1 MYKVDWRFYVIFN
14 IQICSM
20 NRRKFLRNGSLA
32 AAAAVTVAGTAA
44 TVLTGCG
51 GGKDQSKTNTADS
64 AELAAAAASGRDEFE
79 FSEFTIAEF
88 QAALKAGTISSVK
101 LTELYLRR
109 ISEIDQG
116 RHDLLSV
123 IEVNPEAMQL
133 AEQMDKERKEGKLRG
148 PLHGI
153 PIMIKDNI
161 DTADKMHT
169 TAGSLALED
178 HIAAKDAFVVTQLR
192 KAGALIL
199 AKTNLSEWA
208 NFRSTRSSSG
218 WSSRGGQTRNPY
230 IINRSPCGSSAGS
243 GAAVSANLCAVAVG
257 TETDGSVIAPASFCG
272 IVGIKPTVGLVSRA
286 GIIPISATQDTAG
299 PMTRTVADAAILLN
313 AMVGID
319 PADSITL
326 KSKDKIAK
334 DYTSF
339 LKKDALKGKRIGVE
353 QSFLRGRQE
362 EVVALYQQA
371 IDQLKKMGA
380 TIVPVELVKET
391 SPLGDAEFQ
400 VLLYEFKDG
409 LNKYLSTVKKGVKSM
424 SELIAYNNK
433 HADKVLKYFKQELLE
448 MSNAKGNLS
457 SAEYTASLA
466 KSTSARSI
474 IDGMMQANQ
483 LDAIVGTSYGPAHCI
498 DWVNGDQDP
507 GFYFCP
513 PAAMAG
519 YPHITVPMGDIHG
532 LPVGLSFVASAYQEG
547 TIIGLGYAYEQ
558 ATNHRKIPLFK
569 RSI

>member
-1 MYKVDWRFYVIFN
+1 
-14 IQICSM
+14 M

-44 TVLTGCG
+44 SVMTGCSSG
-51 GGKDQSKTNTADS
+51 SNPSEEKKKDS
-64 AELAAAAASGRDEFE
+64 AEIAAAELGRDDFE
-79 FSEFTIAEF
+79 LSEM
-88 QAALKAGTISSVK
+88 TISEMQQGLQSGKYTSVK
-101 LTELYLRR
+101 LTELYLTR

-116 RHDLLSV
+116 RHDLKSV
-123 IEVNPEAMQL
+123 IEVNPEALML
-133 AEQMDKERKEGKLRG
+133 AEQMDRERKQGKLRG

-153 PIMIKDNI
+153 PILIKDNI

-169 TAGSLALED
+169 TAGSIALAD
-178 HIAAKDAFVVTQLR
+178 HIAGKDAFVVTQLR
-192 KAGALIL
+192 KAGALIMG
-199 AKTNLSEWA
+199 KTNLSEWA

-230 IINRSPCGSSAGS
+230 IINRSPCGSSSGS
-243 GAAVSANLCAVAVG
+243 AVAVSANLCAAAVG

-272 IVGIKPTVGLVSRA
+272 VVGIKPTVGLVSRS

-313 AMVGID
+313 AMVGVD
-319 PADSITL
+319 PADAVTANA
-326 KSKDKIAK
+326 KDKIDK

-339 LKKDALKGKRIGVE
+339 LDKNALKGKRIGVE

-362 EVVALYQQA
+362 EVVALYQKT
-371 IDQLKKMGA
+371 IDRLKELGA

-391 SPLGDAEFQ
+391 DPLGEAEFQ

-409 LNKYLSTVKKGVKSM
+409 LNKYLSGVKKGVKSM
-424 SELIAYNNK
+424 SELIEFNK
-433 HADKVLKYFKQELLE
+433 KNADKAMPYFKQELVE
-448 MSNAKGNLS
+448 MSNAKGDLKS
-457 SAEYTASLA
+457 SEYLQAVA
-466 KSTSARSI
+466 KSTSARAI
-474 IDGMMQANQ
+474 IDKTLQANQ

-498 DWVNGDQDP
+498 DWVNGDDNP

-532 LPVGLSFVASAYQEG
+532 LPVGLSFIASKYEEG
-547 TIIGLGYAYEQ
+547 KIIGLAYAFEQ
-558 ATNHRKIPLFK
+558 ATKHRKVPRFK

>member
-1 MYKVDWRFYVIFN
+1 
-14 IQICSM
+14 M
-20 NRRKFLRNGSLA
+20 NRRKFLRSGSLA
-32 AAAAVTVAGTAA
+32 AAAAVTVAGSASLGVA
-44 TVLTGCG
+44 GCSSG
-51 GGKDQSKTNTADS
+51 SNPSEEKKRDS
-64 AELAAAAASGRDEFE
+64 AEMAAAEIGRDEFE
-79 FSEFTIAEF
+79 LSEITIAEL
-88 QAALKAGTISSVK
+88 QQGLQSGKYSSVK
-101 LTELYLRR
+101 LAELYLTR

-116 RHDLLSV
+116 RHDLKSV
-123 IEVNPEAMQL
+123 IEVNPEALLL
-133 AEQMDKERKEGKLRG
+133 AEQMDKERKQGKLRG

-153 PIMIKDNI
+153 PILIKDNI

-169 TAGSLALED
+169 TAGSIALAD
-178 HIAAKDAFVVTQLR
+178 HIANKDAFVVTQLR
-192 KAGALIL
+192 KAGALIIG
-199 AKTNLSEWA
+199 KTNLSEWA

-230 IINRSPCGSSAGS
+230 VINRSPCGSSSGS
-243 GAAVSANLCAVAVG
+243 AVAVSANLCAVAVG

-272 IVGIKPTVGLVSRA
+272 IVGIKPTVGLVSRS

-313 AMVGID
+313 AMVGVD
-319 PADSITL
+319 PADPVTL
-326 KSKDKIAK
+326 NAKDKIAK

-339 LKKDALKGKRIGVE
+339 LDKNALKGKRIGVE

-362 EVVALYQQA
+362 EVVALYQKT
-371 IDQLKKMGA
+371 IDQLKALGA

-391 SPLGDAEFQ
+391 GPLGEAEFQ

-409 LNKYLSTVKKGVKSM
+409 LNKYLSGVKKGVKSM
-424 SELIAYNNK
+424 SELIDFNK
-433 HADKVLKYFKQELLE
+433 KNAEVAMRYFKQELVE
-448 MSNAKGNLS
+448 MSNAKGDLKS
-457 SAEYTASLA
+457 SEYLQAVA
-466 KSTSARSI
+466 KSTSARAI
-474 IDGMMQANQ
+474 IDRTLKTNQ

-498 DWVNGDQDP
+498 DWVNGDDDP

-532 LPVGLSFVASAYQEG
+532 LPVGLSFIASAFEEG
-547 TIIGLGYAYEQ
+547 KIIGLAYAYEQ
-558 ATNHRKIPLFK
+558 ASKQRKVPRFK

>member
-1 MYKVDWRFYVIFN
+1 M
-14 IQICSM
+14 
-20 NRRKFLRNGSLA
+20 RNGSLA

-51 GGKDQSKTNTADS
+51 GGSDPSKENKKDS
-64 AELAAAAASGRDEFE
+64 AEIAADAASGRDEFE
-79 FSEFTIAEF
+79 FSEFTIAEL
-88 QAALKAGTISSVK
+88 QAGLKAGTISSVK

-133 AEQMDKERKEGKLRG
+133 AEQMDKERKAGKLRG

-169 TAGSLALED
+169 TAGSLALEN
-178 HIAAKDAFVVTQLR
+178 HIAAKDAFVVSQLR
-192 KAGALIL
+192 KSGAIIL

-243 GAAVSANLCAVAVG
+243 AVAVSANLCAVAVG
-257 TETDGSVIAPASFCG
+257 TETDGSIVAPASFCG
-272 IVGIKPTVGLVSRA
+272 IVGLKPTVGLVSRS

-299 PMTRTVADAAILLN
+299 PMTRTVADAAVLLN
-313 AMVGID
+313 AMVGVDAAD
-319 PADSITL
+319 PITL
-326 KSKDKIAK
+326 NSKDKIAK
-334 DYTSF
+334 DYTAF
-339 LKKDALKGKRIGVE
+339 LNKDALKGKRIGVE

-362 EVVALYQQA
+362 EVVALYQKE
-371 IDQLKKMGA
+371 IEQLKKMGA
-380 TIVPVELVKET
+380 TIVPIELVKET
-391 SPLGDAEFQ
+391 SPLGESEFQ
-400 VLLYEFKDG
+400 VLLYEYKDG
-409 LNKYLSTVKKGVKSM
+409 LNKYLSTVKNGVKSM
-424 SELIAYNNK
+424 GELIAYNKKNAEK
-433 HADKVLKYFKQELLE
+433 TMPYFKQELLE
-448 MSNAKGNLS
+448 MSHAKGNLS
-457 SAEYTASLA
+457 SEEYKTALA
-466 KSTSARSI
+466 KSTSARGI
-474 IDGMMQANQ
+474 IDRTMQANQ

-547 TIIGLGYAYEQ
+547 TIIGMAYAYEQ
-558 ATNHRKIPLFK
+558 ATKHRKIPYFK

>member
-1 MYKVDWRFYVIFN
+1 M
-14 IQICSM
+14 
-20 NRRKFLRNGSLA
+20 
-32 AAAAVTVAGTAA
+32 
-44 TVLTGCG
+44 
-51 GGKDQSKTNTADS
+51 
-64 AELAAAAASGRDEFE
+64 
-79 FSEFTIAEF
+79 
-88 QAALKAGTISSVK
+88 
-101 LTELYLRR
+101 TELYLRR

-133 AEQMDKERKEGKLRG
+133 AEQMDKERKAGKLRG

-169 TAGSLALED
+169 TAGSLALEN
-178 HIAAKDAFVVTQLR
+178 HIAAKDAFVVSQLR
-192 KAGALIL
+192 KSGAIIL

-243 GAAVSANLCAVAVG
+243 AVAVSANLCAVAVG
-257 TETDGSVIAPASFCG
+257 TETDGSVVAPASFCG
-272 IVGIKPTVGLVSRA
+272 IVGLKPTVGLVSRS

-299 PMTRTVADAAILLN
+299 PMTRTVADAAVLLN
-313 AMVGID
+313 AMVGVDAAD
-319 PADSITL
+319 PITL
-326 KSKDKIAK
+326 NSKDKIAK
-334 DYTSF
+334 DYTAF
-339 LKKDALKGKRIGVE
+339 LNKDALKGKRIGVE

-362 EVVALYQQA
+362 EVVALYQKE
-371 IDQLKKMGA
+371 IEQLKKMGA
-380 TIVPVELVKET
+380 TIVPIELVKET
-391 SPLGDAEFQ
+391 SPLGESEFQ
-400 VLLYEFKDG
+400 VLLYEYKDG
-409 LNKYLSTVKKGVKSM
+409 LNKYLSTVKNGVKSM
-424 SELIAYNNK
+424 GELIAYNKK
-433 HADKVLKYFKQELLE
+433 HAEKTMPYFKQELLE
-448 MSNAKGNLS
+448 MSHAKGNLS
-457 SAEYTASLA
+457 SEEYKTALA
-466 KSTSARSI
+466 KSTSARGI
-474 IDGMMQANQ
+474 IDRTMQANQ

-547 TIIGLGYAYEQ
+547 TIIGMAYAYEQ
-558 ATNHRKIPLFK
+558 ATKHRKIPYFK

>member
-1 MYKVDWRFYVIFN
+1 
-14 IQICSM
+14 M

-32 AAAAVTVAGTAA
+32 AAAAVTVAGTATTA
-44 TVLTGCG
+44 LIGCG
-51 GGKDQSKTNTADS
+51 GGKDQSKTNSADS
-64 AELAAAAASGRDEFE
+64 AEIAAAAASGRDDFE
-79 FSEFTIAEF
+79 LSEFTIVELQDGLKSGKF
-88 QAALKAGTISSVK
+88 TSVALIT
-101 LTELYLRR
+101 LYLERVR
-109 ISEIDQG
+109 DIDQG
-116 RHDLLSV
+116 YHDLKSV
-123 IEVNPEAMQL
+123 IEVNPDSLDL
-133 AEQMDKERKEGKLRG
+133 AKQMDKERKEGKLRG

-169 TAGSLALED
+169 TAGSLALEN

-192 KAGALIL
+192 KAGAIII

-230 IINRSPCGSSAGS
+230 VINRSPCGSSAGS

-272 IVGIKPTVGLVSRA
+272 IVGLKPTVGLVSRS

-313 AMVGID
+313 AMVGVD
-319 PADSITL
+319 PADAVTL
-326 KSKDKIAK
+326 NAKDKIAK
-334 DYTSF
+334 DYTAF
-339 LKKDALKGKRIGVE
+339 LNKDALKGKRIGVE

-362 EVVALYQQA
+362 EVVALYQKE
-371 IDQLKKMGA
+371 IDQLKKLGA

-391 SPLGDAEFQ
+391 GPLGESEFQ

-409 LNKYLSTVKKGVKSM
+409 LNKYLATVKNGVKSM
-424 SELIAYNNK
+424 TELIEYNKK
-433 HADKVLKYFKQELLE
+433 HADKVLRYFKQELVE
-448 MSNAKGNLS
+448 MSNAKGNLNS
-457 SAEYTASLA
+457 DEYKTALA

-474 IDGMMQANQ
+474 IDRVLKENQ

-532 LPVGLSFVASAYQEG
+532 LPVGLSFIASGYQEG
-547 TIIGLGYAYEQ
+547 TIIGLAYAYEQ
-558 ATNHRKIPLFK
+558 ATKHRILPRFK

>member
-1 MYKVDWRFYVIFN
+1 
-14 IQICSM
+14 M

-44 TVLTGCG
+44 SVMTGCSSG
-51 GGKDQSKTNTADS
+51 SNPSQEKKKDS
-64 AELAAAAASGRDEFE
+64 AEIAAAELGRDDFE
-79 FSEFTIAEF
+79 LSEM
-88 QAALKAGTISSVK
+88 TISEMQQGLQLGKYTSVK
-101 LTELYLRR
+101 LTELYLTR

-116 RHDLLSV
+116 RHDLKSV
-123 IEVNPEAMQL
+123 IEVNPEALML
-133 AEQMDKERKEGKLRG
+133 AEQMDKERKQGKLRG

-153 PIMIKDNI
+153 PILIKDNI

-169 TAGSLALED
+169 TAGSIALAD
-178 HIAAKDAFVVTQLR
+178 HIAGKDAFVVTQLR
-192 KAGALIL
+192 KAGALIMG
-199 AKTNLSEWA
+199 KTNLSEWA

-230 IINRSPCGSSAGS
+230 IINRSPCGSSSGS
-243 GAAVSANLCAVAVG
+243 AVAVSANLCAAAVG

-272 IVGIKPTVGLVSRA
+272 VVGIKPTVGLVSRS

-313 AMVGID
+313 AMVGVD
-319 PADSITL
+319 PADAVTANA
-326 KSKDKIAK
+326 KDKIAK

-339 LKKDALKGKRIGVE
+339 LDKNALKGKRIGVE

-362 EVVALYQQA
+362 EVVALYQKT
-371 IDQLKKMGA
+371 IDRLKELGA

-391 SPLGDAEFQ
+391 DPLGEAEFQ

-409 LNKYLSTVKKGVKSM
+409 LNKYLSGVKKGVKSM
-424 SELIAYNNK
+424 SELIEFNK
-433 HADKVLKYFKQELLE
+433 KNADKAMPYFKQELVE
-448 MSNAKGNLS
+448 MSNAKGDLKS
-457 SAEYTASLA
+457 SEYLQAVA
-466 KSTSARSI
+466 KSTSARAI
-474 IDGMMQANQ
+474 IDKTLQANQ

-498 DWVNGDQDP
+498 DWVNGDDNP

-532 LPVGLSFVASAYQEG
+532 LPVGLSFIASKYEEG
-547 TIIGLGYAYEQ
+547 KIIGLAYAFEQ
-558 ATNHRKIPLFK
+558 ATKHRKVPRFK

>member
-1 MYKVDWRFYVIFN
+1 M
-14 IQICSM
+14 
-20 NRRKFLRNGSLA
+20 RNGSLA

-51 GGKDQSKTNTADS
+51 GGSDPSKENNKDS
-64 AELAAAAASGRDEFE
+64 AEIAADAASGRDEFE
-79 FSEFTIAEF
+79 FSEFTIAEL
-88 QAALKAGTISSVK
+88 QAGLKAGTISSVK

-133 AEQMDKERKEGKLRG
+133 AEQMDKERKAGKLRG

-169 TAGSLALED
+169 TAGSLALEN
-178 HIAAKDAFVVTQLR
+178 HIAAKDAFVVSQLR
-192 KAGALIL
+192 KSGAIIL

-243 GAAVSANLCAVAVG
+243 AVAVSANLCAVAVG
-257 TETDGSVIAPASFCG
+257 TETDGSVVAPASFCG
-272 IVGIKPTVGLVSRA
+272 IVGLKPTVGLVSRS

-299 PMTRTVADAAILLN
+299 PMTRTVADAAVLLN
-313 AMVGID
+313 AMVGVDAAD
-319 PADSITL
+319 PITL
-326 KSKDKIAK
+326 NSKDKIAK
-334 DYTSF
+334 DYTAF
-339 LKKDALKGKRIGVE
+339 LNKDALKGKRIGVE

-362 EVVALYQQA
+362 EVVALYQKE
-371 IDQLKKMGA
+371 IEQLKKMGA
-380 TIVPVELVKET
+380 TIVPIELVKET
-391 SPLGDAEFQ
+391 GPLGDSEFQ

-409 LNKYLSTVKKGVKSM
+409 LNKYLSTVKNGVKSM
-424 SELIAYNNK
+424 SELIAYNKK
-433 HADKVLKYFKQELLE
+433 HAEKTMPYFKQELLE
-448 MSNAKGNLS
+448 MSHAKGNLS
-457 SAEYTASLA
+457 SEEYKTALA
-466 KSTSARSI
+466 KSTSARGI
-474 IDGMMQANQ
+474 IDRTMQANQ

-498 DWVNGDQDP
+498 DWVNGDQNP
-507 GFYFCP
+507 GFYFCS

-532 LPVGLSFVASAYQEG
+532 LPVGLSFAASAYQEG
-547 TIIGLGYAYEQ
+547 TIIGMAYAYEQ
-558 ATNHRKIPLFK
+558 ATKHRMIPNFK

>member
-1 MYKVDWRFYVIFN
+1 
-14 IQICSM
+14 M

-44 TVLTGCG
+44 SVMTGCSSG
-51 GGKDQSKTNTADS
+51 SNPSQEKKKDS
-64 AELAAAAASGRDEFE
+64 AEIAAAELGRDDFE
-79 FSEFTIAEF
+79 LSEMTIAEM
-88 QAALKAGTISSVK
+88 QQGLQSGKYTSVK
-101 LTELYLRR
+101 LTELYLTR

-116 RHDLLSV
+116 RHDLKSV
-123 IEVNPEAMQL
+123 IEVNPEALML
-133 AEQMDKERKEGKLRG
+133 AEQMDKERKQGKLRG

-153 PIMIKDNI
+153 PILIKDNI

-169 TAGSLALED
+169 TAGSIALAD
-178 HIAAKDAFVVTQLR
+178 HIATKDAFVVAQLR
-192 KAGALIL
+192 KAGALIMG
-199 AKTNLSEWA
+199 KTNLSEWA

-230 IINRSPCGSSAGS
+230 IINRSPCGSSSGS
-243 GAAVSANLCAVAVG
+243 AVAVSANLCAAAVG

-272 IVGIKPTVGLVSRA
+272 IVGIKPTVGLVSRS

-313 AMVGID
+313 AMVGVD
-319 PADSITL
+319 PADAVTAN
-326 KSKDKIAK
+326 SKDKIAK
-334 DYTSF
+334 DYVSF
-339 LKKDALKGKRIGVE
+339 LDKNALKGKRIGVE

-362 EVVALYQQA
+362 EVVALYQKT
-371 IDQLKKMGA
+371 IDRLKELGA

-391 SPLGDAEFQ
+391 DPLGEAEFQ

-409 LNKYLSTVKKGVKSM
+409 LNKYLSGVKKGVKSM
-424 SELIAYNNK
+424 SELIEFNK
-433 HADKVLKYFKQELLE
+433 KNADKAMPYFKQELVE
-448 MSNAKGNLS
+448 MSNAKGDLKS
-457 SAEYTASLA
+457 SEYLQAVA
-466 KSTSARSI
+466 KSTSARAI
-474 IDGMMQANQ
+474 IDKTLQANQ

-498 DWVNGDQDP
+498 DWVNGDDNP

-532 LPVGLSFVASAYQEG
+532 LPVGLSFIASKYEEG
-547 TIIGLGYAYEQ
+547 KIIGLAYAFEQ
-558 ATNHRKIPLFK
+558 ATKHRKVPLFK

>member
-1 MYKVDWRFYVIFN
+1 
-14 IQICSM
+14 M

-44 TVLTGCG
+44 SVMTGCSSG
-51 GGKDQSKTNTADS
+51 SNPSQEKKKDS
-64 AELAAAAASGRDEFE
+64 AEIAAAELGRDDFE
-79 FSEFTIAEF
+79 LSEM
-88 QAALKAGTISSVK
+88 TISEMQQGLQSGKYTSVK
-101 LTELYLRR
+101 LTELYLTR

-116 RHDLLSV
+116 RHDLKSV
-123 IEVNPEAMQL
+123 IEVNPEALML
-133 AEQMDKERKEGKLRG
+133 AEQMDRERKQGKLRG

-153 PIMIKDNI
+153 PILIKDNI

-169 TAGSLALED
+169 TAGSIALAD
-178 HIAAKDAFVVTQLR
+178 HIAGKDAFVVAQLR
-192 KAGALIL
+192 KAGALIMG
-199 AKTNLSEWA
+199 KTNLSEWA

-230 IINRSPCGSSAGS
+230 IINRSPCGSSSGS
-243 GAAVSANLCAVAVG
+243 AVAVSANLCAAAVG

-272 IVGIKPTVGLVSRA
+272 VVGIKPTVGLVSRS

-313 AMVGID
+313 AMVGVD
-319 PADSITL
+319 PADAVTANA
-326 KSKDKIAK
+326 KDKIAK

-339 LKKDALKGKRIGVE
+339 LDKNALKGKRIGVE

-362 EVVALYQQA
+362 EVVALYQKT
-371 IDQLKKMGA
+371 IDRLKELGA

-391 SPLGDAEFQ
+391 DPLGEAEFQ

-409 LNKYLSTVKKGVKSM
+409 LNKYLSGVKKGVKSM
-424 SELIAYNNK
+424 SGLIEFNK
-433 HADKVLKYFKQELLE
+433 KNADKAMPYFKQELVE
-448 MSNAKGNLS
+448 MSNAKGDLKS
-457 SAEYTASLA
+457 SEYLQAVA
-466 KSTSARSI
+466 KSTSARAI
-474 IDGMMQANQ
+474 IDKTLQANQ

-498 DWVNGDQDP
+498 DWVNGDDNP

-532 LPVGLSFVASAYQEG
+532 LPVGLSFIASKYEEG
-547 TIIGLGYAYEQ
+547 KIIGLAYAFEQ
-558 ATNHRKIPLFK
+558 ATKHRKVPRFK

>member
-1 MYKVDWRFYVIFN
+1 
-14 IQICSM
+14 M
-20 NRRKFLRNGSLA
+20 NRRKFLRSGSLA

-44 TVLTGCG
+44 SGLAGCSSG
-51 GGKDQSKTNTADS
+51 SDKSEEKKRDS
-64 AELAAAAASGRDEFE
+64 AEIAAAELGRDEFE
-79 FSEFTIAEF
+79 LSEITIAEL
-88 QAALKAGTISSVK
+88 QQGLQSGKYSSVK
-101 LTELYLRR
+101 LAELYLTR

-116 RHDLLSV
+116 RHDLKSV
-123 IEVNPEAMQL
+123 IEVNPEALLL
-133 AEQMDKERKEGKLRG
+133 AEQMDKERKQGKLRG

-169 TAGSLALED
+169 TAGSIALAD
-178 HIAAKDAFVVTQLR
+178 HIATKDAFVVAQLR
-192 KAGALIL
+192 KAGALIIG
-199 AKTNLSEWA
+199 KTNLSEWA

-230 IINRSPCGSSAGS
+230 VINRSPCGSSSGS
-243 GAAVSANLCAVAVG
+243 AVAVSANLCAVAVG

-272 IVGIKPTVGLVSRA
+272 IVGIKPTVGLVSRS

-313 AMVGID
+313 AMVGVD
-319 PADSITL
+319 PADSVTL
-326 KSKDKIAK
+326 NAKDKIAK

-339 LKKDALKGKRIGVE
+339 LDKNALKGKRIGVE
-353 QSFLRGRQE
+353 QSFLKGRQE
-362 EVVALYQQA
+362 EVVALYQKT
-371 IDQLKKMGA
+371 IDQLKQLGA

-391 SPLGDAEFQ
+391 GPLGEAEFQ

-409 LNKYLSTVKKGVKSM
+409 LNKYLSGVKKGVKSM
-424 SELIAYNNK
+424 NELIEFNK
-433 HADKVLKYFKQELLE
+433 KNAEVAMRYFKQELVE
-448 MSNAKGNLS
+448 MSNAKGDLKS
-457 SAEYTASLA
+457 SEYLQAVA
-466 KSTSARSI
+466 KSTSARVI
-474 IDGMMQANQ
+474 IDRILKTNQ

-498 DWVNGDQDP
+498 DWVNGDDDP

-532 LPVGLSFVASAYQEG
+532 LPVGLSFIASAYEEG
-547 TIIGLGYAYEQ
+547 KIIGLAYAYEQ
-558 ATNHRKIPLFK
+558 ASKQRKVPHFK

>member
-1 MYKVDWRFYVIFN
+1 
-14 IQICSM
+14 M
-20 NRRKFLRNGSLA
+20 NRRKFLRSGSLA
-32 AAAAVTVAGTAA
+32 AAATVAIAGSASLGVA
-44 TVLTGCG
+44 GCSSG
-51 GGKDQSKTNTADS
+51 SNPSEEKKRDS
-64 AELAAAAASGRDEFE
+64 AEMAAAEIGRDEFE
-79 FSEFTIAEF
+79 LSEITIAEL
-88 QAALKAGTISSVK
+88 QQGLQSGKYSSVK
-101 LTELYLRR
+101 LAELYLTR

-116 RHDLLSV
+116 RHDLKSV
-123 IEVNPEAMQL
+123 IEVNPEALLL
-133 AEQMDKERKEGKLRG
+133 AEQMDKERKQGKLRG

-153 PIMIKDNI
+153 PILIKDNI

-169 TAGSLALED
+169 TAGSIALAD
-178 HIAAKDAFVVTQLR
+178 HIANKDAFVVTQLR
-192 KAGALIL
+192 KAGALIIG
-199 AKTNLSEWA
+199 KTNLSEWA

-230 IINRSPCGSSAGS
+230 VINRSPCGSSSGS
-243 GAAVSANLCAVAVG
+243 AVAVSANLCAVAVG

-272 IVGIKPTVGLVSRA
+272 IVGIKPTVGLVSRS

-313 AMVGID
+313 AMVGAD
-319 PADSITL
+319 PADPVTL
-326 KSKDKIAK
+326 NAKDKIAK

-339 LKKDALKGKRIGVE
+339 LDKNALEGKRIGVE

-362 EVVALYQQA
+362 EVVALYQKT
-371 IDQLKKMGA
+371 IDQLKVLGA

-391 SPLGDAEFQ
+391 GPLGEAEFQ

-409 LNKYLSTVKKGVKSM
+409 LNKYLSGVKKGVKSM
-424 SELIAYNNK
+424 SELIDFNK
-433 HADKVLKYFKQELLE
+433 KNAEVAMRYFKQELVE
-448 MSNAKGNLS
+448 MSNAKGDLQS
-457 SAEYTASLA
+457 SEYLQAVA
-466 KSTSARSI
+466 KSTSARTI
-474 IDGMMQANQ
+474 IDRTLKTNQ

-498 DWVNGDQDP
+498 DWVNGDDDP

-532 LPVGLSFVASAYQEG
+532 LPVGLSFIASAFEEG
-547 TIIGLGYAYEQ
+547 KIIGLAYAYEQ
-558 ATNHRKIPLFK
+558 ASKQRKVPRFK

>member
-1 MYKVDWRFYVIFN
+1 
-14 IQICSM
+14 M
-20 NRRKFLRNGSLA
+20 NRRKFLRSGSLA

-44 TVLTGCG
+44 SVMTGCSSG
-51 GGKDQSKTNTADS
+51 SNPSEEKKRDS
-64 AELAAAAASGRDEFE
+64 SEIAAAEIGRDEFE
-79 FSEFTIAEF
+79 LSEITIAEL
-88 QAALKAGTISSVK
+88 QQGLQSGKYSSVK
-101 LTELYLRR
+101 LAELYLTR

-116 RHDLLSV
+116 RHDLKSV
-123 IEVNPEAMQL
+123 IEVNPEALLL
-133 AEQMDKERKEGKLRG
+133 AEQMDKERKQGKLRG

-169 TAGSLALED
+169 TAGSIALAD
-178 HIAAKDAFVVTQLR
+178 HIAAKDAFVVAQLR
-192 KAGALIL
+192 KAGALIIG
-199 AKTNLSEWA
+199 KTNLSEWA

-230 IINRSPCGSSAGS
+230 VINRSPCGSSSGS
-243 GAAVSANLCAVAVG
+243 AVAVSANLCAVAVG

-272 IVGIKPTVGLVSRA
+272 IVGIKPTVGLVSRS

-313 AMVGID
+313 AMVGVD
-319 PADSITL
+319 PADSVTL
-326 KSKDKIAK
+326 NAKDKIAK

-339 LKKDALKGKRIGVE
+339 LDKNALKGKRIGVE
-353 QSFLRGRQE
+353 QSFLKGRQE
-362 EVVALYQQA
+362 EVVALYQKT
-371 IDQLKKMGA
+371 IDQLKELGA
-380 TIVPVELVKET
+380 IIVPVELVKET
-391 SPLGDAEFQ
+391 GPLGEAEFQ

-409 LNKYLSTVKKGVKSM
+409 LNKYLSGVKKGVKSM
-424 SELIAYNNK
+424 SELIEFNK
-433 HADKVLKYFKQELLE
+433 KNAEVAMRYFKQELVE
-448 MSNAKGNLS
+448 MSNAKGDLKS
-457 SAEYTASLA
+457 SEYLQAVA
-466 KSTSARSI
+466 KSTSARVI
-474 IDGMMQANQ
+474 IDRILKTNQ

-498 DWVNGDQDP
+498 DWVNGDDDP

-532 LPVGLSFVASAYQEG
+532 LPVGLSFIASAYEEG
-547 TIIGLGYAYEQ
+547 KIIGLAYAYEQ
-558 ATNHRKIPLFK
+558 ASKNRKVPHFK

>member
-1 MYKVDWRFYVIFN
+1 MLVAFVTIKQER
-14 IQICSM
+14 M
-20 NRRKFLRNGSLA
+20 NRRKFLRSGSLA

-44 TVLTGCG
+44 SVMTGCSSG
-51 GGKDQSKTNTADS
+51 SNQSEERKRDS
-64 AELAAAAASGRDEFE
+64 AEIAAAEIGRDEFE
-79 FSEFTIAEF
+79 LSEITIAEL
-88 QAALKAGTISSVK
+88 QQGLQSGKYSSVK
-101 LTELYLRR
+101 LAELYLTR

-116 RHDLLSV
+116 RHDLKSV
-123 IEVNPEAMQL
+123 IEVNPDALLL
-133 AEQMDKERKEGKLRG
+133 AEQMDKERKQGKLRG

-153 PIMIKDNI
+153 PILIKDNI

-169 TAGSLALED
+169 TAGSIALAD
-178 HIAAKDAFVVTQLR
+178 HIANKDAFVVTQLR
-192 KAGALIL
+192 KAGALIIG
-199 AKTNLSEWA
+199 KTNLSEWA

-230 IINRSPCGSSAGS
+230 VINRSPCGSSSGS
-243 GAAVSANLCAVAVG
+243 AVAVSANLCAVAVG

-272 IVGIKPTVGLVSRA
+272 IVGIKPTVGLVSRS

-313 AMVGID
+313 AMVGVD
-319 PADSITL
+319 PTDSVTL
-326 KSKDKIAK
+326 NAKDKIAK

-339 LKKDALKGKRIGVE
+339 LDKNALKGKRIGVE
-353 QSFLRGRQE
+353 QSFLKGRQE
-362 EVVALYQQA
+362 EVVALYQKT
-371 IDQLKKMGA
+371 IDQLKELGA

-391 SPLGDAEFQ
+391 GPLGEAEFQ

-409 LNKYLSTVKKGVKSM
+409 LNKYLSSVKKGVKSM
-424 SELIAYNNK
+424 GELIEFNK
-433 HADKVLKYFKQELLE
+433 KQADKAMPYFKQELVE
-448 MSNAKGNLS
+448 MSNAKGDLKS
-457 SAEYTASLA
+457 SEYLEAVA
-466 KSTSARSI
+466 KSTSARAL
-474 IDGMMQANQ
+474 IDRILKTNQ

-498 DWVNGDQDP
+498 DWVNGDDDP

-532 LPVGLSFVASAYQEG
+532 LPVGLSFIASAFEEG
-547 TIIGLGYAYEQ
+547 KIIGLAYAYEQ
-558 ATNHRKIPLFK
+558 ASKQRKVPHFK

>member
-51 GGKDQSKTNTADS
+51 GGKDQSKTNAADS

>member
-1 MYKVDWRFYVIFN
+1 MLVAFVTIKQER
-14 IQICSM
+14 M
-20 NRRKFLRNGSLA
+20 NRRKFLRSGSLA

-44 TVLTGCG
+44 SVMTGCSSG
-51 GGKDQSKTNTADS
+51 SNQSEERKRDS
-64 AELAAAAASGRDEFE
+64 AEIAAAEIGRDEFE
-79 FSEFTIAEF
+79 LSEITIAEL
-88 QAALKAGTISSVK
+88 QQGLQSGKYSSVK
-101 LTELYLRR
+101 LAELYLTR

-116 RHDLLSV
+116 RHDLKSV
-123 IEVNPEAMQL
+123 IEVNPDALLL
-133 AEQMDKERKEGKLRG
+133 AEQMDKERKQGKLRG

-153 PIMIKDNI
+153 PILIKDNI

-169 TAGSLALED
+169 TAGSIALAD
-178 HIAAKDAFVVTQLR
+178 HIANKDAFVVTQLR
-192 KAGALIL
+192 KAGALIIG
-199 AKTNLSEWA
+199 KTNLSEWA

-230 IINRSPCGSSAGS
+230 VINRSPCGSSSGS
-243 GAAVSANLCAVAVG
+243 AVAVSANLCAVAVG

-272 IVGIKPTVGLVSRA
+272 IVGIKPTVGLVSRS

-313 AMVGID
+313 AMVGVD
-319 PADSITL
+319 PTDSVTL
-326 KSKDKIAK
+326 NAKDKIAK

-339 LKKDALKGKRIGVE
+339 LDKNALKGKRIGVE
-353 QSFLRGRQE
+353 QSFLKGRQE
-362 EVVALYQQA
+362 EVVALYQKT
-371 IDQLKKMGA
+371 IDQLKELGA

-391 SPLGDAEFQ
+391 GPLGEAEFQ

-409 LNKYLSTVKKGVKSM
+409 LNKYLSSVKKGVKSM
-424 SELIAYNNK
+424 GELIEFNK
-433 HADKVLKYFKQELLE
+433 KQADKAMPYFKQELVE
-448 MSNAKGNLS
+448 MSNAKGDLKS
-457 SAEYTASLA
+457 SEYLQAVA
-466 KSTSARSI
+466 KSTSARAL
-474 IDGMMQANQ
+474 IDRILKTNQ

-498 DWVNGDQDP
+498 DWVNGDDDP

-532 LPVGLSFVASAYQEG
+532 LPVGLSFIASAFEEG
-547 TIIGLGYAYEQ
+547 KIIGLAYAYEQ
-558 ATNHRKIPLFK
+558 ASKQRKVPHFK

>member
-1 MYKVDWRFYVIFN
+1 M
-14 IQICSM
+14 
-20 NRRKFLRNGSLA
+20 RNGSLA

-51 GGKDQSKTNTADS
+51 GGSDPSKENNKDS
-64 AELAAAAASGRDEFE
+64 AEIAADAASGRDEFE
-79 FSEFTIAEF
+79 FSEFTIAEL
-88 QAALKAGTISSVK
+88 QAGLKAGTISSVK

-133 AEQMDKERKEGKLRG
+133 AEQMDKERKAGKLRG

-169 TAGSLALED
+169 TAGSLALEN
-178 HIAAKDAFVVTQLR
+178 HIAAKDAFVVSQLR
-192 KAGALIL
+192 KSGAIIL

-243 GAAVSANLCAVAVG
+243 AVAVSANLCAVAVG
-257 TETDGSVIAPASFCG
+257 TETDGSVVAPASFCG
-272 IVGIKPTVGLVSRA
+272 IVGLKPTVGLVSRS

-299 PMTRTVADAAILLN
+299 PMTRTVADAAVLLN
-313 AMVGID
+313 AMVGVDAAD
-319 PADSITL
+319 PITL
-326 KSKDKIAK
+326 NSKDKIAK
-334 DYTSF
+334 DYTAF
-339 LKKDALKGKRIGVE
+339 LNKDALKGKRIGVE

-362 EVVALYQQA
+362 EVVALYQKE
-371 IDQLKKMGA
+371 IEQLKKMGA
-380 TIVPVELVKET
+380 TIVPIELVKET
-391 SPLGDAEFQ
+391 GPLGDSEFQ

-409 LNKYLSTVKKGVKSM
+409 LNKYLSTVKNGVKSM
-424 SELIAYNNK
+424 SELIAYNKK
-433 HADKVLKYFKQELLE
+433 HAEKTMPFFKQELLE
-448 MSNAKGNLS
+448 MSHAKGNLS
-457 SAEYTASLA
+457 SEEYKTALA
-466 KSTSARSI
+466 KSTSARGI
-474 IDGMMQANQ
+474 IDRTMQANQ

-498 DWVNGDQDP
+498 DWVNGDQNP
-507 GFYFCP
+507 GFYFCS

-532 LPVGLSFVASAYQEG
+532 LPVGLSFAASAYQEG
-547 TIIGLGYAYEQ
+547 TIIGMAYAYEQ
-558 ATNHRKIPLFK
+558 ATKHRKIPNFK

>member
-1 MYKVDWRFYVIFN
+1 MLVALVTIKPER
-14 IQICSM
+14 M
-20 NRRKFLRNGSLA
+20 NRRKFLRSGSLA

-44 TVLTGCG
+44 SVMTGCSSG
-51 GGKDQSKTNTADS
+51 SNPSEEKKRDS
-64 AELAAAAASGRDEFE
+64 AEIAAAEIGRDEFE
-79 FSEFTIAEF
+79 LSEITIAEL
-88 QAALKAGTISSVK
+88 QQGLQSGKYSSVK
-101 LTELYLRR
+101 LAELYLTR

-116 RHDLLSV
+116 RHDLKSV
-123 IEVNPEAMQL
+123 IEVNPEALLL
-133 AEQMDKERKEGKLRG
+133 AEQMDKERKQGKLRG

-169 TAGSLALED
+169 TAGSIALAD
-178 HIAAKDAFVVTQLR
+178 HIANKDAFVVTQLR
-192 KAGALIL
+192 KAGALIIG
-199 AKTNLSEWA
+199 KTNLSEWA

-230 IINRSPCGSSAGS
+230 VINRSPCGSSSGS
-243 GAAVSANLCAVAVG
+243 AVAVSANLCAVAVG

-272 IVGIKPTVGLVSRA
+272 IVGIKPTVGLVSRS

-313 AMVGID
+313 AMVGVD
-319 PADSITL
+319 PTDSVTL
-326 KSKDKIAK
+326 NAKDKIAK

-339 LKKDALKGKRIGVE
+339 LDKNALKGKRIGVE
-353 QSFLRGRQE
+353 QSFLKGRQE
-362 EVVALYQQA
+362 EVVALYQKT
-371 IDQLKKMGA
+371 IDQLKELGA

-391 SPLGDAEFQ
+391 GPLGEAEFQ

-409 LNKYLSTVKKGVKSM
+409 LNKYLSSVKKGVKSM
-424 SELIAYNNK
+424 GELIEFNK
-433 HADKVLKYFKQELLE
+433 KQADKAMPYFKQELVE
-448 MSNAKGNLS
+448 MSNAKGDLKS
-457 SAEYTASLA
+457 SEYLEAVS
-466 KSTSARSI
+466 KSTSARAI
-474 IDGMMQANQ
+474 IDRILKTNQ

-498 DWVNGDQDP
+498 DWVNGDDDP

-532 LPVGLSFVASAYQEG
+532 LPVGLSFIASAFEEG
-547 TIIGLGYAYEQ
+547 KIIGLAYAYEQ
-558 ATNHRKIPLFK
+558 ASKQRKVPHFK

>member
-1 MYKVDWRFYVIFN
+1 MLVAFVTIKQER
-14 IQICSM
+14 M
-20 NRRKFLRNGSLA
+20 NRRKFLRSGSLA

-44 TVLTGCG
+44 SVMTGCSSG
-51 GGKDQSKTNTADS
+51 SNQSEERKRDS
-64 AELAAAAASGRDEFE
+64 AEIAAAEIGRDEFE
-79 FSEFTIAEF
+79 LSEITIAEL
-88 QAALKAGTISSVK
+88 QQGLQSGKYSSVK
-101 LTELYLRR
+101 LAELYLTR

-116 RHDLLSV
+116 RHDLKSV
-123 IEVNPEAMQL
+123 IEVNPEALLL
-133 AEQMDKERKEGKLRG
+133 ADQMDKERKQGKLRG
-148 PLHGI
+148 SLHGI

-169 TAGSLALED
+169 TAGSIALAD
-178 HIAAKDAFVVTQLR
+178 HIANKDAFVVTQLR
-192 KAGALIL
+192 KAGALIIG
-199 AKTNLSEWA
+199 KTNLSEWA

-230 IINRSPCGSSAGS
+230 VINRSPCGSSSGS
-243 GAAVSANLCAVAVG
+243 AVAVSANLCAVAVG

-272 IVGIKPTVGLVSRA
+272 IVGIKPTVGLVSRS

-313 AMVGID
+313 AMVGVD
-319 PADSITL
+319 PADSVTL
-326 KSKDKIAK
+326 NAKDKIAK

-339 LKKDALKGKRIGVE
+339 LDKNALKGKRIGVE
-353 QSFLRGRQE
+353 QSFLKGRQE
-362 EVVALYQQA
+362 EVVALYQKT
-371 IDQLKKMGA
+371 IDQLKALGA

-391 SPLGDAEFQ
+391 GPLGEAEFQ

-409 LNKYLSTVKKGVKSM
+409 LNKYLSGVKKGVKSM
-424 SELIAYNNK
+424 SELIDFNK
-433 HADKVLKYFKQELLE
+433 KNAEVAMRYFKQELVE
-448 MSNAKGNLS
+448 MSNAKGDLKS
-457 SAEYTASLA
+457 SEYLQAVA
-466 KSTSARSI
+466 KSTSARAI
-474 IDGMMQANQ
+474 IDRTLKTNQ

-498 DWVNGDQDP
+498 DWVNGDDDP

-532 LPVGLSFVASAYQEG
+532 LPVGLSFIASAFEEG
-547 TIIGLGYAYEQ
+547 KIIGLAYAYEQ
-558 ATNHRKIPLFK
+558 ASKQRKIPHFK

>member
-1 MYKVDWRFYVIFN
+1 MR
-14 IQICSM
+14 S
-20 NRRKFLRNGSLA
+20 GSLA

-44 TVLTGCG
+44 SVMTGCSSG
-51 GGKDQSKTNTADS
+51 SNPSEEKKRDS
-64 AELAAAAASGRDEFE
+64 SEIAAAEIGRDEFE
-79 FSEFTIAEF
+79 LSEITIAEL
-88 QAALKAGTISSVK
+88 QQGLQSGKYSSVK
-101 LTELYLRR
+101 LAELYLTR

-116 RHDLLSV
+116 RHDLKSV
-123 IEVNPEAMQL
+123 IEVNPEALLL
-133 AEQMDKERKEGKLRG
+133 AEQMDKERKQGKLRG
-148 PLHGI
+148 PMHGI

-169 TAGSLALED
+169 TAGSIALAD
-178 HIAAKDAFVVTQLR
+178 HIAAKDAFVVAQLR
-192 KAGALIL
+192 KAGALIIG
-199 AKTNLSEWA
+199 KTNLSEWA

-230 IINRSPCGSSAGS
+230 VINRSPCGSSSGS
-243 GAAVSANLCAVAVG
+243 AVAVSANLCAVAVG

-272 IVGIKPTVGLVSRA
+272 IVGIKPTVGLVSRS

-313 AMVGID
+313 AMVGVD
-319 PADSITL
+319 PADSVTL
-326 KSKDKIAK
+326 NAKDKIAK

-339 LKKDALKGKRIGVE
+339 LDKNALKGKRIGVE
-353 QSFLRGRQE
+353 QSFLKGRQE
-362 EVVALYQQA
+362 EVVALYQKT
-371 IDQLKKMGA
+371 IDQLKELGA

-391 SPLGDAEFQ
+391 GPLGEAEFQ

-409 LNKYLSTVKKGVKSM
+409 LNKYLSGVKKGVKSM
-424 SELIAYNNK
+424 SELIEFNK
-433 HADKVLKYFKQELLE
+433 KNAEVAMRYFKQELVE
-448 MSNAKGNLS
+448 MSNAKGDLKS
-457 SAEYTASLA
+457 SEYLQALA
-466 KSTSARSI
+466 KSTSARVI
-474 IDGMMQANQ
+474 IDRILKTNQ

-498 DWVNGDQDP
+498 DWVNGDDDP

-532 LPVGLSFVASAYQEG
+532 LPVGLSFIASAYEEG
-547 TIIGLGYAYEQ
+547 KIIGLAYAYEQ
-558 ATNHRKIPLFK
+558 ASKNRKVPHFK

>member
-1 MYKVDWRFYVIFN
+1 
-14 IQICSM
+14 M

-44 TVLTGCG
+44 SVMTGCSSG
-51 GGKDQSKTNTADS
+51 SNNSEEKKKDS
-64 AELAAAAASGRDEFE
+64 AEIAAAELGRDDFE
-79 FSEFTIAEF
+79 LSEMTIAEMQ
-88 QAALKAGTISSVK
+88 QALQSGKYTSVK
-101 LTELYLRR
+101 LTELYLTR

-116 RHDLLSV
+116 RHDLKSV
-123 IEVNPEAMQL
+123 MEVNPEALML
-133 AEQMDKERKEGKLRG
+133 AEQMDKERKQGKLRG

-153 PIMIKDNI
+153 PILIKDNI

-169 TAGSLALED
+169 TAGSIALAD
-178 HIAAKDAFVVTQLR
+178 HIAGKDAFVVKQLR
-192 KAGALIL
+192 KAGALIMG
-199 AKTNLSEWA
+199 KTNLSEWA

-230 IINRSPCGSSAGS
+230 IINRSPCGSSSGS
-243 GAAVSANLCAVAVG
+243 AVAVSANLCAAAVG

-272 IVGIKPTVGLVSRA
+272 VVGIKPTVGLVSRS

-313 AMVGID
+313 AMVGVD
-319 PADSITL
+319 PADAITANA
-326 KSKDKIAK
+326 KEKIAK

-339 LKKDALKGKRIGVE
+339 LDKNALTGKRIGVE

-362 EVVALYQQA
+362 DVVALYQKT
-371 IDQLKKMGA
+371 IDRLKELGA

-391 SPLGDAEFQ
+391 DPLGEAEFQ

-409 LNKYLSTVKKGVKSM
+409 LNKYLSGVKKGVKSM
-424 SELIAYNNK
+424 TELIEFNK
-433 HADKVLKYFKQELLE
+433 KNADKAMPYFKQELVE
-448 MSNAKGNLS
+448 MSNAKGDLKS
-457 SAEYTASLA
+457 GEYLQALA
-466 KSTSARSI
+466 KSTSASDM
-474 IDGMMQANQ
+474 IDKILQANQ

-498 DWVNGDQDP
+498 DWVNGDDNP

-532 LPVGLSFVASAYQEG
+532 LPVGLSFIASRYEEG
-547 TIIGLGYAYEQ
+547 KIIGLAYAFEQ
-558 ATNHRKIPLFK
+558 ATKHRKVPRFK

>member
-1 MYKVDWRFYVIFN
+1 M
-14 IQICSM
+14 
-20 NRRKFLRNGSLA
+20 RNGSLA

-51 GGKDQSKTNTADS
+51 GGSDPSKENKKDS
-64 AELAAAAASGRDEFE
+64 AEIAADAASGRDEFE
-79 FSEFTIAEF
+79 FSEFTIAEL
-88 QAALKAGTISSVK
+88 QAGLKAGTISSVK

-133 AEQMDKERKEGKLRG
+133 AEQMDKERKAGKLRG

-169 TAGSLALED
+169 TAGSLALEN
-178 HIAAKDAFVVTQLR
+178 HIAAKDAFVVLQLR
-192 KAGALIL
+192 KSGAIIL

-243 GAAVSANLCAVAVG
+243 AVAVSANLCAVAVG
-257 TETDGSVIAPASFCG
+257 TETDGSVVAPASFCG
-272 IVGIKPTVGLVSRA
+272 IVGLKPTVGLVSRS

-299 PMTRTVADAAILLN
+299 PMTRTVADAAVLLN
-313 AMVGID
+313 AMVGVDAAD
-319 PADSITL
+319 PITL
-326 KSKDKIAK
+326 NSKDKIAK
-334 DYTSF
+334 DYTAF
-339 LKKDALKGKRIGVE
+339 LNKDALKGKRIGVE

-362 EVVALYQQA
+362 EVVALYQKE
-371 IDQLKKMGA
+371 IEQLKKMGA
-380 TIVPVELVKET
+380 TIVPIELVKET
-391 SPLGDAEFQ
+391 SPLGESEFQ
-400 VLLYEFKDG
+400 VLLYEYKDG
-409 LNKYLSTVKKGVKSM
+409 LNKYLSTVKNGVKSM
-424 SELIAYNNK
+424 GELIAYNKK
-433 HADKVLKYFKQELLE
+433 HAEKTMPYFKQELLE
-448 MSNAKGNLS
+448 MSHAKGNLS
-457 SAEYTASLA
+457 SEEYKTALA
-466 KSTSARSI
+466 KSTSARGI
-474 IDGMMQANQ
+474 IDRTMQANQ

-547 TIIGLGYAYEQ
+547 TIIGMAYAYEQ
-558 ATNHRKIPLFK
+558 ATKHRKIPYFK

>member
-1 MYKVDWRFYVIFN
+1 
-14 IQICSM
+14 M

-44 TVLTGCG
+44 SVMTGCSSG
-51 GGKDQSKTNTADS
+51 SNPSEEKKRDS
-64 AELAAAAASGRDEFE
+64 AEIAAAELGRDDFE
-79 FSEFTIAEF
+79 LSEMTIAEM
-88 QAALKAGTISSVK
+88 QQGLQSGKYTSVK
-101 LTELYLRR
+101 LTELYLTR

-116 RHDLLSV
+116 RHDLKSV
-123 IEVNPEAMQL
+123 IEVNPEALML
-133 AEQMDKERKEGKLRG
+133 AEQMDKERKQGKLRG

-153 PIMIKDNI
+153 PILIKDNI

-169 TAGSLALED
+169 TAGSIALAD
-178 HIAAKDAFVVTQLR
+178 HIATKDAFVVAQLR
-192 KAGALIL
+192 KAGALIMG
-199 AKTNLSEWA
+199 KTNLSEWA

-230 IINRSPCGSSAGS
+230 IINRSPCGSSSGS
-243 GAAVSANLCAVAVG
+243 AVAVSANLCAAAVG

-272 IVGIKPTVGLVSRA
+272 IVGIKPTVGLVSRS

-313 AMVGID
+313 AMVGVD
-319 PADSITL
+319 PADAVTAN
-326 KSKDKIAK
+326 SKDKIAK
-334 DYTSF
+334 DYISF
-339 LKKDALKGKRIGVE
+339 LDKNALKGKRIGVE

-362 EVVALYQQA
+362 EVVALYQKT
-371 IDQLKKMGA
+371 IDRLKELGA

-391 SPLGDAEFQ
+391 DPLGEAEFQ

-409 LNKYLSTVKKGVKSM
+409 LNKYLSGVKKGVKSM
-424 SELIAYNNK
+424 SELIEFNK
-433 HADKVLKYFKQELLE
+433 KNADKAMPYFKQELVE
-448 MSNAKGNLS
+448 MSNAKGDLKS
-457 SAEYTASLA
+457 SEYLQALA
-466 KSTSARSI
+466 KSTSARAI
-474 IDGMMQANQ
+474 IDKTLQANQ

-498 DWVNGDQDP
+498 DWVNGDDNP

-532 LPVGLSFVASAYQEG
+532 LPVGLSFIASKYEEG
-547 TIIGLGYAYEQ
+547 KIIGLAYAFEQ
-558 ATNHRKIPLFK
+558 ATKHRKVPLFK

>member
-1 MYKVDWRFYVIFN
+1 
-14 IQICSM
+14 M
-20 NRRKFLRNGSLA
+20 NRRKFLRSGSLA
-32 AAAAVTVAGTAA
+32 AAATVAVAGTASLGLA
-44 TVLTGCG
+44 GCSSG
-51 GGKDQSKTNTADS
+51 SNPSEEKKRDS
-64 AELAAAAASGRDEFE
+64 AELAAAEIGRDEFE
-79 FSEFTIAEF
+79 LSEITIAEL
-88 QAALKAGTISSVK
+88 QQGLQSGKYSSVK
-101 LTELYLRR
+101 LAELYLTR

-116 RHDLLSV
+116 RYDLKSV
-123 IEVNPEAMQL
+123 IEVNPDALLL
-133 AEQMDKERKEGKLRG
+133 AEQMDKERKQGKLRG

-153 PIMIKDNI
+153 PILIKDNI

-169 TAGSLALED
+169 TAGSIALAD
-178 HIAAKDAFVVTQLR
+178 HIANKDAFVVTQLR
-192 KAGALIL
+192 NAGALIIG
-199 AKTNLSEWA
+199 KTNLSEWA

-230 IINRSPCGSSAGS
+230 VINRSPCGSSSGS
-243 GAAVSANLCAVAVG
+243 AVAVSANLCAVAVG

-272 IVGIKPTVGLVSRA
+272 IVGIKPTVGLVSRS

-313 AMVGID
+313 AMVGVD
-319 PADSITL
+319 PADAVTL
-326 KSKDKIAK
+326 NAKDKIAK

-339 LKKDALKGKRIGVE
+339 LDKNALKGKRIGVE

-362 EVVALYQQA
+362 EVVALYQKT
-371 IDQLKKMGA
+371 IDQLKALGA

-391 SPLGDAEFQ
+391 GPLGEAEFQ

-409 LNKYLSTVKKGVKSM
+409 LNKYLSGVKKGVKSM
-424 SELIAYNNK
+424 SELIDFNK
-433 HADKVLKYFKQELLE
+433 KNAEVAMRYFKQELVE
-448 MSNAKGNLS
+448 MSNAKGDLKS
-457 SAEYTASLA
+457 SEYLQAVA
-466 KSTSARSI
+466 KSTSARAI
-474 IDGMMQANQ
+474 IDRTLKTNQ

-498 DWVNGDQDP
+498 DWVNGDDDP

-532 LPVGLSFVASAYQEG
+532 LPVGLSFIASAFEEG
-547 TIIGLGYAYEQ
+547 KIIGLAYAYEQ
-558 ATNHRKIPLFK
+558 ASKQRKVPHFK

>member
-1 MYKVDWRFYVIFN
+1 M
-14 IQICSM
+14 
-20 NRRKFLRNGSLA
+20 RNGSLA

-51 GGKDQSKTNTADS
+51 GGSDSSKENKKDS
-64 AELAAAAASGRDEFE
+64 AEIAAAASGRDEFE
-79 FSEFTIAEF
+79 FSEFTIAEL
-88 QAALKAGTISSVK
+88 QGGLKAGTISSVK

-133 AEQMDKERKEGKLRG
+133 AEQMDKERKAGKLRG

-169 TAGSLALED
+169 TAGSLALEN
-178 HIAAKDAFVVTQLR
+178 HIAAKDAFVVSQLR
-192 KAGALIL
+192 KSGAIIL

-243 GAAVSANLCAVAVG
+243 AVAVSANLCAVAVG
-257 TETDGSVIAPASFCG
+257 TETDGSVVAPASFCG
-272 IVGIKPTVGLVSRA
+272 IVGLKPTVGLVSRS

-299 PMTRTVADAAILLN
+299 PMTRTVADAAVLLN
-313 AMVGID
+313 AMVGVD
-319 PADSITL
+319 PADAVTL
-326 KSKDKIAK
+326 NAKDKIAK

-339 LKKDALKGKRIGVE
+339 LNKDALKGKRIGVE

-362 EVVALYQQA
+362 EVVALYQKE

-380 TIVPVELVKET
+380 IIVPVELVKET
-391 SPLGDAEFQ
+391 GPLGESEFQ

-409 LNKYLSTVKKGVKSM
+409 LNKYLSTVKNGVKSM
-424 SELIAYNNK
+424 SELIAYNKK
-433 HADKVLKYFKQELLE
+433 HAEKTMPYFKQELVE
-448 MSNAKGNLS
+448 MSNAKGSLS
-457 SAEYTASLA
+457 SEEYKTALA
-466 KSTSARSI
+466 KSTSARGI
-474 IDGMMQANQ
+474 IDRTMQANQ

-547 TIIGLGYAYEQ
+547 TIIGMAYAYEQ
-558 ATNHRKIPLFK
+558 ATKHRKIPNFK

>member
-1 MYKVDWRFYVIFN
+1 
-14 IQICSM
+14 M

-44 TVLTGCG
+44 SVMTGCSSG
-51 GGKDQSKTNTADS
+51 SNPSQEKKKDS
-64 AELAAAAASGRDEFE
+64 AEIAAAELGRDDFE
-79 FSEFTIAEF
+79 LSEM
-88 QAALKAGTISSVK
+88 TISDMQQGLQLGKYTSVK
-101 LTELYLRR
+101 LTELYLTR

-116 RHDLLSV
+116 RHDLKSV
-123 IEVNPEAMQL
+123 IEVNPEALML
-133 AEQMDKERKEGKLRG
+133 AEQMDKERKQGKLRG

-153 PIMIKDNI
+153 PILIKDNI

-169 TAGSLALED
+169 TAGSIALAD
-178 HIAAKDAFVVTQLR
+178 HIAGKDAFVVTQLR
-192 KAGALIL
+192 KAGALIMG
-199 AKTNLSEWA
+199 KTNLSEWA

-230 IINRSPCGSSAGS
+230 IINRSPCGSSSGS
-243 GAAVSANLCAVAVG
+243 AVAVSANLCAAAVG

-272 IVGIKPTVGLVSRA
+272 VVGIKPTVGLVSRS

-313 AMVGID
+313 AMVGVD
-319 PADSITL
+319 PADAVTANA
-326 KSKDKIAK
+326 KDKIAK

-339 LKKDALKGKRIGVE
+339 LDKNALKGKRIGVE

-362 EVVALYQQA
+362 EVVALYQKT
-371 IDQLKKMGA
+371 IDRLKELGA

-391 SPLGDAEFQ
+391 DPLGEAEFQ

-409 LNKYLSTVKKGVKSM
+409 LNKYLSGVKKGVKSM
-424 SELIAYNNK
+424 SELIEFNK
-433 HADKVLKYFKQELLE
+433 KNADKAMPYFKQELVE
-448 MSNAKGNLS
+448 MSNAKGDLKS
-457 SAEYTASLA
+457 SEYLQAVA
-466 KSTSARSI
+466 KSTSARAI
-474 IDGMMQANQ
+474 IDKTLQANQ

-498 DWVNGDQDP
+498 DWVNGDDNP

-532 LPVGLSFVASAYQEG
+532 LPVGLSFIASKYEEG
-547 TIIGLGYAYEQ
+547 KIIGLAYAFEQ
-558 ATNHRKIPLFK
+558 ATKHRKVPRFK

>member
-1 MYKVDWRFYVIFN
+1 
-14 IQICSM
+14 M
-20 NRRKFLRNGSLA
+20 NRRKFLRSGSLA

-44 TVLTGCG
+44 SVMTGCSSG
-51 GGKDQSKTNTADS
+51 SNPSEEKKRDS
-64 AELAAAAASGRDEFE
+64 SEIAAAEIGRDEFE
-79 FSEFTIAEF
+79 LSEITIAEL
-88 QAALKAGTISSVK
+88 QQGLQSGKYSSVK
-101 LTELYLRR
+101 LAELYLTR

-116 RHDLLSV
+116 RHDLKSV
-123 IEVNPEAMQL
+123 IEVNPEALLL
-133 AEQMDKERKEGKLRG
+133 AEQMDKERKQGKLRG
-148 PLHGI
+148 PMHGI

-169 TAGSLALED
+169 TAGSIALAD
-178 HIAAKDAFVVTQLR
+178 HIAAKDAFVVAQLR
-192 KAGALIL
+192 KAGALIIG
-199 AKTNLSEWA
+199 KTNLSEWA

-230 IINRSPCGSSAGS
+230 VINRSPCGSSSGS
-243 GAAVSANLCAVAVG
+243 AVAVSANLCAVAVG

-272 IVGIKPTVGLVSRA
+272 IVGIKPTVGLVSRS

-313 AMVGID
+313 AMVGVD
-319 PADSITL
+319 PADSVTL
-326 KSKDKIAK
+326 NAKDKIAK

-339 LKKDALKGKRIGVE
+339 LDKNALKGKRIGVE
-353 QSFLRGRQE
+353 QSFLKGRQE
-362 EVVALYQQA
+362 EVVALYQKT
-371 IDQLKKMGA
+371 IDQLKELGA

-391 SPLGDAEFQ
+391 GPLGEAEFQ

-409 LNKYLSTVKKGVKSM
+409 LNKYLSGVKKGVKSM
-424 SELIAYNNK
+424 SELIEFNK
-433 HADKVLKYFKQELLE
+433 KNAEVAMRYFKQELVE
-448 MSNAKGNLS
+448 MSNAKGDLKS
-457 SAEYTASLA
+457 SEYLQALA
-466 KSTSARSI
+466 KSTSARVI
-474 IDGMMQANQ
+474 IDRILKTNQ

-498 DWVNGDQDP
+498 DWVNGDDDP

-532 LPVGLSFVASAYQEG
+532 LPVGLSFIASAYEEG
-547 TIIGLGYAYEQ
+547 KIIGLAYAYEQ
-558 ATNHRKIPLFK
+558 ASKNRKVPHFK